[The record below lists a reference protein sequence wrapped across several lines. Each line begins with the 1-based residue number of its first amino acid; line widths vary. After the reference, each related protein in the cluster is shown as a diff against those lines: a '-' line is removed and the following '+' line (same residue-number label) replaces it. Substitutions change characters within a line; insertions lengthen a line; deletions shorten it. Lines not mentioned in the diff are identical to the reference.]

1 MLTRVVMGYLSAI
14 VEKYVF
20 FFTLVFMSSDETV
33 EEKELN
39 AARLWKL
46 AQKITSAEELV
57 TIAILGLGADDDLVD
72 RHLKDN
78 HDNIAMASKCVLKDW
93 KQTQPN
99 SHVAYINMC
108 KALGKVNK
116 NQYVVTALK

>member
-1 MLTRVVMGYLSAI
+1 MGYLSVI
-14 VEKYVF
+14 VEKCVF
-20 FFTLVFMSSDETV
+20 FLTLVFMSSDETV
-33 EEKELN
+33 ERKELN

-72 RHLKDN
+72 RHLRDS
-78 HDNIAMASKCVLKDW
+78 HDNIVMASWRVLKDW

-99 SHVAYINMC
+99 SHVAYLNMC
-108 KALGKVNK
+108 KALEKVEK